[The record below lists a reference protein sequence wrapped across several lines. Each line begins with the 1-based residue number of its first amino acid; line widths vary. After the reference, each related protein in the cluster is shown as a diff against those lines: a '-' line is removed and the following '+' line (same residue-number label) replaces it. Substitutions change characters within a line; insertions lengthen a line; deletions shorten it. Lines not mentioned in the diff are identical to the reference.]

1 MKKFH
6 VLALLVL
13 FICVFVSCNNDDE
26 PYNSDVLGKWICVE
40 TNDEYPNLHYYA
52 FQVGDGFVFFDGEF
66 KDNLISGKKCF
77 ILYDGQVYIDKNG
90 GMYISN
96 PTEYDWNHNVYIED
110 GDYSFGDWVYILDGT
125 SLTVLQCDL
134 DRYVGTISLDGE
146 IMTYTYKYQ
155 NWGAGTQLMGSEYGP
170 FVAKFQKQ

>member
-1 MKKFH
+1 
-6 VLALLVL
+6 
-13 FICVFVSCNNDDE
+13 
-26 PYNSDVLGKWICVE
+26 
-40 TNDEYPNLHYYA
+40 
-52 FQVGDGFVFFDGEF
+52 
-66 KDNLISGKKCF
+66 
-77 ILYDGQVYIDKNG
+77 
-90 GMYISN
+90 MYISN

-155 NWGAGTQLMGSEYGP
+155 NWGTGTQLMGSEYGP